1 MFLSDLQR
9 FELAIQ
15 LKETE
20 NIDNFTSD
28 NMNIWADSGYL
39 EWDRMDMAEKFR
51 NLQNFANR

>member
-1 MFLSDLQR
+1 MSQLAVFLSDLQR

-28 NMNIWADSGYL
+28 NMNEYMGG
-39 EWDRMDMAEKFR
+39 
-51 NLQNFANR
+51 